1 MKNTILRKSLT
12 VTLLTVILSA
22 ALTALSFNFYGR
34 TVFTRIKA
42 QEMAPR
48 AEFIASLTAEYLQ
61 GYINADMY
69 GRAIGSG
76 YHIWDAAVYVYNA
89 RGELMVYP
97 KQVQQE
103 QADALFSTYLPD
115 VLEGQALYSPNSD
128 NKGVI
133 IAEPVYSRYE
143 NVIGAV
149 FLIKPLGEVRA
160 AINSLLVALVI
171 SMAAVMAIM
180 AVPVYAFSSNVVR
193 PIRKM
198 QDIATAMAG
207 GDFSIRAPE
216 QGSQELQSLGR
227 SLNYLSA
234 TLSATIEDL
243 TFERNRLAST
253 LNGLREGIIA
263 FDARG
268 QVLQKN
274 PAAWELLG
282 LQAADEIW
290 ASKLWPSLQAGLGA
304 VLAGEEAPILEL
316 PRGEATLRCT
326 FSPLTEECRMEGAV
340 LLIQDVTEAARLEKT
355 RTDYVANVSHELRT
369 PLSSIRGL
377 ADALNDGLVKDPA
390 DQARYYGY
398 ILHES
403 MRLSRLID
411 DLLELSRLQS
421 GTVALTK
428 QPLRIDELIY
438 DVADRYE
445 AAAKEKG
452 CQVQVSVPPNCPR
465 AFANPDRT
473 EQVLIAL
480 LDNAIKHGEGEGAI
494 CLHVQDQG
502 EKLEVRVSNKGEILE
517 RDLSHLFERF
527 YKVDQSHS
535 GGGTGLGL
543 SIAYE
548 IMTRMGEKI
557 WAESQDGIV
566 SFAFTLAKEE
576 PGLDVSG
583 KNGENL

>member
-1 MKNTILRKSLT
+1 MKNTILGKSLT

-22 ALTALSFNFYGR
+22 ALTAISFNYYGR

-48 AEFIASLTAEYLQ
+48 AEFIAELTGEYLQ
-61 GYINADMY
+61 GYINAEMY

-97 KQVQQE
+97 KQGE
-103 QADALFSTYLPD
+103 LENINALLSAYLPD
-115 VLEGQALYSPNSD
+115 VMEGHALYSPNSD
-128 NKGVI
+128 NQGVI
-133 IAEPVYSRYE
+133 IAEPVYSRYD

-160 AINSLLVALVI
+160 AINSLLVALLI
-171 SMAAVMAIM
+171 S
-180 AVPVYAFSSNVVR
+180 
-193 PIRKM
+193 
-198 QDIATAMAG
+198 MAG

-234 TLSATIEDL
+234 ALSATIEDL
-243 TFERNRLAST
+243 TFERNRLAFT
-253 LNGLREGIIA
+253 LNGLREGIIS
-263 FDARG
+263 FDAQGRV
-268 QVLQKN
+268 QQKN

-282 LQAADEIW
+282 LQTEEEVTS
-290 ASKLWPSLQAGLGA
+290 SKLWPSLQCGLAA
-304 VLAGEEAPILEL
+304 VLEGKEAPLLEL

-326 FSPLTEECRMEGAV
+326 YSPLAEGSRIEGAV

-355 RTDYVANVSHELRT
+355 RRDYVANVSHELRT

-377 ADALNDGLVKDPA
+377 ADALNDGLVQDPK

-428 QPLRIDELIY
+428 QPLRVDELIY

-445 AAAKEKG
+445 AAAREKG
-452 CQVQVSVPPNCPR
+452 CQVQVSVPEHCPK

-480 LDNAIKHGEGEGAI
+480 LDNAIKHGEGGGAI
-494 CLHVQDQG
+494 CLQALDQG
-502 EKLEVRVSNKGEILE
+502 EKLEVRVSNQGEIQE
-517 RDLSHLFERF
+517 RDLAHLFERF

-557 WAESQDGIV
+557 WVESQNGTV
-566 SFAFTLAKEE
+566 TFAFTLAKTGTL
-576 PGLDVSG
+576 PATSG
-583 KNGENL
+583 KNGKNL

>member
-1 MKNTILRKSLT
+1 MKNTILGKTLT

-22 ALTALSFNFYGR
+22 ALTAISFSFYGR
-34 TVFTRIKA
+34 DVFTRLKA

-48 AEFIASLTAEYLQ
+48 AEFIAGLTAEYLQ
-61 GYINADMY
+61 GFINTDMY
-69 GRAIGSG
+69 GRAIGSD

-97 KQVQQE
+97 KQGQLENINAVLS
-103 QADALFSTYLPD
+103 AYLPD
-115 VLEGQALYSPNSD
+115 VMEGHALYSPNSD
-128 NKGVI
+128 NQGVI
-133 IAEPVYSRYE
+133 VAEPVYSRYD

-160 AINSLLVALVI
+160 AINSLLVALLI
-171 SMAAVMAIM
+171 SMAAVMVIM
-180 AVPVYAFSSNVVR
+180 AAPVYGFSSNVVR

-198 QDIATAMAG
+198 RDIATAMAG

-234 TLSATIEDL
+234 TLSATIGDL
-243 TFERNRLAST
+243 TFERNRLAAT
-253 LNGLREGIIA
+253 LNGLREGIVA

-268 QVLQKN
+268 RVLQQN

-282 LQAADEIW
+282 LKPEADIGDF
-290 ASKLWPSLQAGLGA
+290 KQWPSLQASLAA
-304 VLAGEEAPILEL
+304 VLAGEETPILEL

-326 FSPLTEECRMEGAV
+326 FSPLGEGCRMEGAV

-369 PLSSIRGL
+369 PLASIRGL

-390 DQARYYGY
+390 DRARYYGY

-428 QPLRIDELIY
+428 QPLRVDELVY
-438 DVADRYE
+438 DVVDRYA

-452 CQVQVSVPPNCPR
+452 CDIQVFVPEGCPK

-480 LDNAIKHGEGEGAI
+480 LDNAIKHGEGEGEI
-494 CLHVQDQG
+494 RIQVEDKG
-502 EKLEVRVSNKGEILE
+502 ERLELRVSNQGEIPE
-517 RDLSHLFERF
+517 RDLAHLFERF

-557 WAESQDGIV
+557 WVESAAGTV
-566 SFAFTLAKEE
+566 SFAFTLSKAAALAAK
-576 PGLDVSG
+576 G